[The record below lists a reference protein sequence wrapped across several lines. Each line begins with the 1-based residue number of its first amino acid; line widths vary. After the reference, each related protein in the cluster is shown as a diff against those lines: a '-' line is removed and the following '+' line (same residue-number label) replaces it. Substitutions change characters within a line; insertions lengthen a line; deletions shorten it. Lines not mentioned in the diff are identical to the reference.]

1 MSWTPGQRRRHAPAL
16 DEAVRANATVRPAAT
31 IDVIDLPART
41 GRPRPWSTPTMVQA
55 PWRLCRAGAAWALL
69 PSSCPPRQA
78 IGSRLARWVRL
89 GALAVLDACLRLARG
104 RNRRPSAGILDT
116 QSVRAGPQ
124 AGPRGQD
131 ANKKVPT
138 GPPDAG
144 RFCWADRIDGAAVD
158 GRKRGLPADTEGLV
172 QALRVVP
179 ASVQDR
185 DTPPGPHRAG
195 AGGGRPAQGPG
206 RPRLRRRAR
215 RGPAGP
221 PPHRPR
227 AGRAQGQDRLRG
239 RATPVEDRADLRL
252 SPTLPAPAGRS
263 RRQHRDV
270 ADHHLAR
277 RLVHDR
283 CSLREAEPGLG
294 VFGTALRMAAAAGCG
309 RAPGAATARRRT
321 APKPGP
327 AAPGGGRRCRAP
339 SRRTAGR
346 STA

>member
-55 PWRLCRAGAAWALL
+55 PWWLCRAGAAWALL
-69 PSSCPPRQA
+69 PSSCPPRQT
-78 IGSRLARWVRL
+78 IGS
-89 GALAVLDACLRLARG
+89 RLARG

-158 GRKRGLPADTEGLV
+158 GRKRGLPADTEDLV

-185 DTPPGPHRAG
+185 DTPALIAPEPA
-195 AGGGRPAQGPG
+195 AGG
-206 RPRLRRRAR
+206 LRK
-215 RGPAGP
+215 
-221 PPHRPR
+221 
-227 AGRAQGQDRLRG
+227 
-239 RATPVEDRADLRL
+239 VRADLACAGERAA
-252 SPTLPAPAGRS
+252 AP
-263 RRQHRDV
+263 
-270 ADHHLAR
+270 LAR
-277 RLVHDR
+277 HRIDL
-283 CSLREAEPGLG
+283 EP
-294 VFGTALRMAAAAGCG
+294 V
-309 RAPGAATARRRT
+309 
-321 APKPGP
+321 
-327 AAPGGGRRCRAP
+327 GRRDETGFAVEPRRWKIEQTFGCRQRY
-339 SRRTAGR
+339 RRLLVDHDG
-346 STA
+346 STAMSRIITLLAALFMTGARFERQSQG